1 MLAEYVAPKKVSAQQ
16 MTPRGEQPE
25 FNTMVEIDLSTGAI
39 TGNHPAQ
46 VFGDTPVLLSALCAV
61 EYVNGQL
68 IRLLGGNTKTLYTGA
83 LVRPPPNICT

>member
-39 TGNHPAQ
+39 TGIHPAQ
-46 VFGDTPVLLSALCAV
+46 VFGDTPAWHV
-61 EYVNGQL
+61 
-68 IRLLGGNTKTLYTGA
+68 
-83 LVRPPPNICT
+83 